1 MDISAYTVYTKF
13 EILTEIQEHGGR
25 SHFLPSLISNG
36 TVHKLPSANG
46 VDLYYL
52 SNPVDL
58 QIKVCEWCASEADN
72 A

>member
-1 MDISAYTVYTKF
+1 MDITSYTVYTKF

-25 SHFLPSLISNG
+25 SHFLPSLMSNG

-46 VDLYYL
+46 IELFYL

-58 QIKVCEWCASEADN
+58 ECKVKEWSAS
-72 A
+72 